1 MTGPV
6 TAAEPTVDADR
17 RREIG
22 AVLGLMVLA
31 GGGALLACSR
41 VWLTL
46 AVNRPAPF
54 AALSVTVPGRT
65 EFPAL
70 AGLAVVTLL
79 AGIVALIAGR
89 WARTVLGVLVVLSS
103 LAEGWYAWRGFA
115 IPGDGRL
122 RELMGGIGKTGTA
135 AVSSHRSVA
144 WPSLTFA
151 FAALSLLA
159 GLALAARGR
168 GWKAG
173 LSSRYAAP
181 VEVAL
186 SADPWRSLDRGEDP
200 TIADG

>member
-1 MTGPV
+1 MTSPV
-6 TAAEPTVDADR
+6 TAAEPTVEADR

-31 GGGALLACSR
+31 GGGALFACSR

-89 WARTVLGVLVVLSS
+89 WAGTPGVASQS
-103 LAEGWYAWRGFA
+103 RA
-115 IPGDGRL
+115 
-122 RELMGGIGKTGTA
+122 TA
-135 AVSSHRSVA
+135 DCANSWGVS
-144 WPSLTFA
+144 
-151 FAALSLLA
+151 
-159 GLALAARGR
+159 AR
-168 GWKAG
+168 
-173 LSSRYAAP
+173 P
-181 VEVAL
+181 E
-186 SADPWRSLDRGEDP
+186 PP
-200 TIADG
+200 P